1 MSRHSSASLIG
12 HVPVKGRERGREER
26 EGQMKEE
33 GQREDEREDERED
46 GRRVEKSKVPYI
58 LRFYTEQCYTVIY
71 CDILRCTVICC
82 DVQ

>member
-12 HVPVKGRERGREER
+12 HVPVKRRERGREER

-33 GQREDEREDERED
+33 GQREDEREDERS
-46 GRRVEKSKVPYI
+46 VEKSKVPYI

-71 CDILRCTVICC
+71 CNMLRCTSDIL
-82 DVQ
+82 

>member
-26 EGQMKEE
+26 EGQMKKE
-33 GQREDEREDERED
+33 GQREDERKD
-46 GRRVEKSKVPYI
+46 GRRVEKSKVPDI
-58 LRFYTEQCYTVIY
+58 LRFYTEQCYTVI
-71 CDILRCTVICC
+71 CC